1 MQNWTVR
8 RQCLR
13 ASFRKRT
20 GRKPSADEMQDL
32 CIRLLVRQEETTE
45 EGERVPYKSAFWRA
59 VGDVIDQAVDEELR
73 QERHQLAMSRRGHIL
88 RAGIRSHTYAM
99 AVPDLPSIRQM
110 RQDRKLERNNQDNA
124 PDEMPAL
131 TLALFE

>member
-1 MQNWTVR
+1 
-8 RQCLR
+8 
-13 ASFRKRT
+13 
-20 GRKPSADEMQDL
+20 MQDL